1 MGSTVSR
8 RSVFALGSAAMET
21 MVAALAKKLISP
33 CNAYMPTTHLRKL
46 IRDVANFP
54 KDGILFKDITPLLK
68 DPAALSMAVELMA
81 NPFRGKGIHAVAG
94 AESRGFIFGIAVAQA
109 LSCGFIPIRKRG
121 KLPPPIR
128 AVTYDLEYGQDTLE
142 VRDDA
147 VSAGQ
152 KILMVDDLLATGGT
166 MRACVDLMKNLGANV
181 FGATVLIELKALNG
195 RAALPGLEIHAPI
208 VY

>member
-1 MGSTVSR
+1 
-8 RSVFALGSAAMET
+8 MET

-33 CNAYMPTTHLRKL
+33 CNASMPTTHLRKL

>member
-1 MGSTVSR
+1 
-8 RSVFALGSAAMET
+8 
-21 MVAALAKKLISP
+21 
-33 CNAYMPTTHLRKL
+33 MPTTHLRKL

-128 AVTYDLEYGQDTLE
+128 TVTYDLEWSRHT
-142 VRDDA
+142 
-147 VSAGQ
+147 
-152 KILMVDDLLATGGT
+152 
-166 MRACVDLMKNLGANV
+166 
-181 FGATVLIELKALNG
+181 
-195 RAALPGLEIHAPI
+195 
-208 VY
+208 